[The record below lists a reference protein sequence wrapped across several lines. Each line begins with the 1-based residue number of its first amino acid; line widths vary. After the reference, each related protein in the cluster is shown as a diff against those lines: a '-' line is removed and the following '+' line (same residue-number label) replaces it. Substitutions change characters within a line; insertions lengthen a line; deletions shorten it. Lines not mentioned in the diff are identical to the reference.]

1 MKSLPFI
8 LALGLI
14 VSCIGVFARIYMD
27 ISLSHAHLSDSQK
40 RRNTELRYFHL
51 IKQRGVPAWP
61 LVVAISCIPLGI
73 VIIFGAI
80 VWNNH
85 LRLR

>member
-8 LALGLI
+8 LALGFI
-14 VSCIGVFARIYMD
+14 VSCIGIFARIYMD
-27 ISLSHAHLSDSQK
+27 ISLSHAQLSNSQK
-40 RRNTELRYFHL
+40 GRNTELRYFHL
-51 IKQRGVPAWP
+51 IKQRGVPVWP
-61 LVVAISCIPLGI
+61 LVVAVSCVPLGI

-80 VWNNH
+80 AWNNH